1 MTSIS
6 RNHLPGKAENVVSS
20 QLISAGPPASH
31 FLGESLDLLTALRW
45 TAPNPARRL
54 LTASLLVGALSSAL
68 LAAPADAAPDLQ
80 NSGQELM
87 VQPAAARTVYM
98 GQPKLTGDP
107 TVGGLLKAELGG
119 YAPFVIPEGGT
130 PSFTYKWT
138 RDGQAI
144 PGATGSTYRAT
155 PGDRG
160 RVVAVFVTVSY
171 DAESRLTLQA
181 DYPLRIAAKPRARGF
196 NGDDTLDIFARDA
209 AGRLLLYP
217 TDGLGN
223 WRAAQVLGTGW
234 NVFNTLFS
242 PGDFDG
248 DGTVDVIG
256 RDGQGRLF
264 LYQGNG
270 TGGWK
275 SAFQIGQGWQDFRTV
290 SSAGDFNGDGSND
303 LIVVDRWY
311 QAILY
316 PGNGRGGFLQ
326 PYGVDTYWVN
336 GDPIFTVGHFG
347 GTNNLGIVSR
357 NYGYLRLYEA
367 SRSGRLDGSR
377 TDIGWGFNDFPFVGS
392 AGDFNGD
399 GTVDIFSV
407 DTAGRLTMYYNKG
420 AEYLNSGRPDIRWYG
435 QSTVGWGWGG
445 FTAVF

>member
-1 MTSIS
+1 M
-6 RNHLPGKAENVVSS
+6 
-20 QLISAGPPASH
+20 
-31 FLGESLDLLTALRW
+31 GESLDLVTATRSS
-45 TAPNPARRL
+45 APNRPRRL
-54 LTASLLVGALSSAL
+54 LALLTTSVLVGTLAGPFIATPASATPHWEAPVRADTL
-68 LAAPADAAPDLQ
+68 L
-80 NSGQELM
+80 
-87 VQPAAARTVYM
+87 PAAARPVYM
-98 GQPKLTGDP
+98 GQPQLNGDP
-107 TVGGLLKAELGG
+107 TVGGILKAELGG

-144 PGATGSTYRAT
+144 AGATGSTYRAT
-155 PGDRG
+155 SSDLG

-209 AGRLLLYP
+209 SGRLLLYP
-217 TDGLGN
+217 TDGRGN

-256 RDGQGRLF
+256 RDAQGRLF

-275 SAFQIGQGWQDFRTV
+275 NAFQIGQGWQNFKTI

-303 LIVVDRWY
+303 LIVVDQWH

-326 PYGVDTYWVN
+326 AYGVDTYWVN
-336 GDPIFTVGHFG
+336 GDPVFTVGHFG
-347 GTNNLGIVSR
+347 GKSNLGIVSR

-367 SRSGRLDGSR
+367 SRSGRLDGGR

-420 AEYLNSGRPDIRWYG
+420 AGYLTSGRPDIRWYG

>member
-1 MTSIS
+1 M
-6 RNHLPGKAENVVSS
+6 
-20 QLISAGPPASH
+20 ASH
-31 FLGESLDLLTALRW
+31 FLGESLDLATAPRS
-45 TAPNPARRL
+45 TAPNRPRRL
-54 LTASLLVGALSSAL
+54 VALLTTSLLAVAMAAPFI
-68 LAAPADAAPDLQ
+68 AAPASAAPHRDA
-80 NSGQELM
+80 SGRADM
-87 VQPAAARTVYM
+87 VLPAAARPVYM
-98 GQPKLTGDP
+98 GQPQLNGDP
-107 TVGGLLKAELGG
+107 TVGGILKAELGG

-130 PSFTYKWT
+130 PSFTYRWT

-144 PGATGSTYRAT
+144 AGATGSTYRAT
-155 PGDRG
+155 AADLG
-160 RVVAVFVTVSY
+160 RVIAVFVTVSY

-217 TDGLGN
+217 TDGRGN

-234 NVFNTLFS
+234 NVFNLLFS

-256 RDGQGRLF
+256 RDAQGRLF

-275 SAFQIGQGWQDFRTV
+275 KAFQIGQGWQGFKTI
-290 SSAGDFNGDGSND
+290 SAAGDFNGDGSND
-303 LIVVDRWY
+303 LIVVDQWH

-326 PYGVDTYWVN
+326 AYGVDTYWIN
-336 GDPIFTVGHFG
+336 QDPVFAMGHFG
-347 GTNNLGIVSR
+347 GRSNLGVVSR
-357 NYGYLRLYEA
+357 DIHGELWLHES
-367 SRSGRLDGSR
+367 SRNGWFAG
-377 TDIGWGFNDFPFVGS
+377 TEHIGTGFNGLTSVGS

-399 GTVDIFSV
+399 NKIDAYSIDAS
-407 DTAGRLTMYYNKG
+407 GRLTMYYGKG
-420 AEYLNSGRPDIRWYG
+420 SDYLNSGRPDIRWYG
-435 QSTVGWGWGG
+435 QSVVGWGWGG

>member
-1 MTSIS
+1 
-6 RNHLPGKAENVVSS
+6 
-20 QLISAGPPASH
+20 
-31 FLGESLDLLTALRW
+31 
-45 TAPNPARRL
+45 
-54 LTASLLVGALSSAL
+54 
-68 LAAPADAAPDLQ
+68 
-80 NSGQELM
+80 
-87 VQPAAARTVYM
+87 M
-98 GQPKLTGDP
+98 GQPQLNGDP
-107 TVGGLLKAELGG
+107 TVGGLLKAEPGG

-130 PSFTYKWT
+130 PSFTYNWT

-144 PGATGSTYRAT
+144 PGANGSTYRAT
-155 PGDRG
+155 PADLG

-181 DYPLRIAAKPRARGF
+181 NYPLRIAAKPRARGF

-217 TDGLGN
+217 TDGRGN

-256 RDGQGRLF
+256 RDAQGRLF

-275 SAFQIGQGWQDFRTV
+275 SAFQIGQGWQGFKTV
-290 SSAGDFNGDGSND
+290 SAAGDFNGDGSND
-303 LIVVDRWY
+303 LIVVDHWH

-316 PGNGRGGFLQ
+316 PGNGRGGFLP

-347 GTNNLGIVSR
+347 GKSSLGIVSR
-357 NYGYLRLYEA
+357 NYGYLQLYEA
-367 SRSGRLDGSR
+367 SRSGRLDGGR
-377 TDIGWGFNDFPFVGS
+377 TDIGWGFNDFPLVGS

-420 AEYLNSGRPDIRWYG
+420 AEYLTSGRPDIRWYG
-435 QSTVGWGWGG
+435 QSVVGWGWGG

>member
-1 MTSIS
+1 MNLALALPLSKAS
-6 RNHLPGKAENVVSS
+6 RQQRFLRIVTATVLAAVM
-20 QLISAGPPASH
+20 SAP
-31 FLGESLDLLTALRW
+31 
-45 TAPNPARRL
+45 
-54 LTASLLVGALSSAL
+54 L
-68 LAAPADAAPDLQ
+68 LAAPAKAALPL
-80 NSGQELM
+80 N
-87 VQPAAARTVYM
+87 AADRPSTTLSTSVRQVYM
-98 GQPKLTGDP
+98 GQPQLNGDP

-130 PSFTYKWT
+130 PSFSYKWT
-138 RDGQAI
+138 RDGQTV

-155 PGDRG
+155 SADLG
-160 RVVAVFVTVSY
+160 RVIAVFVTVSY

-196 NGDDTLDIFARDA
+196 NGDDTLDIFARDT

-217 TDGLGN
+217 TDGRGN
-223 WRAAQVLGTGW
+223 WRSPQVLGTGW

-256 RDGQGRLF
+256 RDAQGRLF

-275 SAFQIGQGWQDFRTV
+275 KAFQIGQGWQNFRTV
-290 SSAGDFNGDGSND
+290 SAAGDFNGDGSND
-303 LIVVDRWY
+303 LIVVDPWY

-336 GDPIFTVGHFG
+336 NDPVFTVGHFG
-347 GTNNLGIVSR
+347 GKNSLGIVSR
-357 NYGYLRLYEA
+357 IYGRLTLREA
-367 SRSGRLDGSR
+367 SRSGRLDGGSS
-377 TDIGWGFNDFPFVGS
+377 DIGWGFDGFPFVGS

-420 AEYLNSGRPDIRWYG
+420 SDFMTSGQPGIRWSG
-435 QSTVGWGWGG
+435 QSVVGWGWGG

>member
-1 MTSIS
+1 MNLALALPLSKAS
-6 RNHLPGKAENVVSS
+6 RQQRFLRMVTATVLAAVM
-20 QLISAGPPASH
+20 SAPM
-31 FLGESLDLLTALRW
+31 
-45 TAPNPARRL
+45 
-54 LTASLLVGALSSAL
+54 
-68 LAAPADAAPDLQ
+68 LAAPAQAALPLNAGDRASTAL
-80 NSGQELM
+80 S
-87 VQPAAARTVYM
+87 AAVRPVYM
-98 GQPKLTGDP
+98 GQPQLNGDP

-119 YAPFVIPEGGT
+119 YAPFVVPAGGT
-130 PSFTYKWT
+130 PSFSYRWT
-138 RDGQAI
+138 RDGQTV

-155 PGDRG
+155 AADLG
-160 RVVAVFVTVSY
+160 RVIAVFVTVSY

-217 TDGLGN
+217 TDGRGN
-223 WRAAQVLGTGW
+223 WRSAQILGTGW
-234 NVFNTLFS
+234 NVFNILFS

-256 RDGQGRLF
+256 RDSQGRLF

-275 SAFQIGQGWQDFRTV
+275 KSFQIGQGWQGFKTV
-290 SSAGDFNGDGSND
+290 SAAGDFNGDGSND
-303 LIVVDRWY
+303 LIVVDQWH

-316 PGNGRGGFLQ
+316 PGNGHGGFLQ
-326 PYGVDTYWVN
+326 AYGVDTYWIN
-336 GDPIFTVGHFG
+336 NDPVFTVGHFG
-347 GTNNLGIVSR
+347 GKNNLGIVSR
-357 NYGYLRLYEA
+357 NYGYLRLREA
-367 SRSGRLDGSR
+367 SRSGRLDGS
-377 TDIGWGFNDFPFVGS
+377 TSDIGWGFGDFPFVGS

-399 GTVDIFSV
+399 GNVDVYSV
-407 DTAGRLTMYYNKG
+407 DTAGRLTMYYSKG
-420 AEYLNSGRPDIRWYG
+420 SDYLNSGQPWIRWYG

>member
-1 MTSIS
+1 MDHVN
-6 RNHLPGKAENVVSS
+6 RQRP
-20 QLISAGPPASH
+20 SAAG
-31 FLGESLDLLTALRW
+31 R
-45 TAPNPARRL
+45 RRL
-54 LTASLLVGALSSAL
+54 LALLTTSVIAGALASPVAAGPATAAL
-68 LAAPADAAPDLQ
+68 PSAPAHAA
-80 NSGQELM
+80 SF
-87 VQPAAARTVYM
+87 VAASPRQVFM

-107 TVGGLLKAELGG
+107 TVGGLLSAELGG
-119 YAPFVIPEGGT
+119 YAPFVVPAGGT
-130 PSFTYKWT
+130 PAFSYKWT

-155 PGDRG
+155 AGDLG
-160 RVVAVFVTVSY
+160 RVVGVLVTVSY

-181 DYPLRIAAKPRARGF
+181 DYSLRIAAKPRARGF
-196 NGDDTLDIFARDA
+196 NGDDTLDIFARDT

-217 TDGLGN
+217 TDGKGN

-256 RDGQGRLF
+256 RDAQGRLF

-275 SAFQIGQGWQDFRTV
+275 NAFQIGQGWQDFRTV
-290 SSAGDFNGDGSND
+290 SGAGDFNGDGTND
-303 LIVVDRWY
+303 LLVVDRWY

-326 PYGVDTYWVN
+326 PYGVDTYWINQSPVFA
-336 GDPIFTVGHFG
+336 IGHFG
-347 GTNNLGIVSR
+347 GTSKLGVVSR
-357 NYGYLRLYEA
+357 DIYGDLTLHES
-367 SRSGRLDGSR
+367 SRNGWFAGTER
-377 TDIGWGFNDFPFVGS
+377 IGTGFGGMATVGS

-399 GTVDIFSV
+399 NKMDAYSINS
-407 DTAGRLTMYYNKG
+407 AGQLTMYYGNG
-420 AEYLNSGRPDIRWYG
+420 SDYLTSGRPDIRWYG
-435 QSTVGWGWGG
+435 QSVVGWGWGG